1 MKKLVVVS
9 LLLFVGILFAKAQV
23 KPVEGELFAG
33 LAVGASQYNTTGAI
47 IGAELR
53 FNLSKGKISPGFQ
66 LSQNSVGI
74 KHTNRNERYTNL
86 QILCDYNLNAG
97 EKVCPFIG
105 AGLGM
110 GLLDGDGW
118 YCSTGSAILSAR
130 IGCEFIK
137 RLRIT
142 ADYRLQKSDC
152 SFFTLRL
159 GYVIEG

>member
-97 EKVCPFIG
+97 KKERKIYNDNQAKGLFKILSFRSKTKTEKAKMKITGIG
-105 AGLGM
+105 AKKNAG
-110 GLLDGDGW
+110 
-118 YCSTGSAILSAR
+118 AKEKR
-130 IGCEFIK
+130 EIK
-137 RLRIT
+137 T
-142 ADYRLQKSDC
+142 K
-152 SFFTLRL
+152 
-159 GYVIEG
+159 E